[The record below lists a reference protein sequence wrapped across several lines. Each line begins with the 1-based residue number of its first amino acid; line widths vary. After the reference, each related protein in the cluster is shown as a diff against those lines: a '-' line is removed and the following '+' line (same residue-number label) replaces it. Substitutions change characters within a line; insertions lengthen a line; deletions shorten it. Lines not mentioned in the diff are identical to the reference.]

1 MIDLPCRIGRTLA
14 MAAAI
19 LVPLGLPAEAS
30 AQASGNFVEDV
41 SFTRGKWGDSLD
53 YQDGDDSEAVWLVA
67 VVDGAPRQSLLC
79 VDWVDDDG
87 RVLGKE
93 CQSLPEGAAI
103 LTFESPRTGGY
114 GSDRVS
120 ARLEAGKA
128 GAEPNPLGEYTL
140 DWPPPVAAAAPEPVP
155 PPAPVV
161 ERGSDVPEFA
171 WPPPEPTSSVS
182 LNRDLLANGNAKLG
196 DVADHMVSALAEVGY
211 SEKSF
216 YAVPGGF
223 ALVTRLEQIELDG
236 TPLPE
241 PGRWS
246 QAPPPSKIF
255 SLGAFFGSLFNAPV
269 GNYRVIA
276 FIVTDQPFVTD
287 GEVSAEEMEGFLAGG
302 LSWLPEVIRARDFT
316 AGHVGTA
323 LIYQF
328 RKVGLYGEPVLHPD
342 GAPTAQAQLDRTG
355 IFSSLRQ

>member
-1 MIDLPCRIGRTLA
+1 MIDLPCRIGHTLA

-19 LVPLGLPAEAS
+19 LVSLGLWAEAS
-30 AQASGNFVEDV
+30 AQASGDFVEDV
-41 SFTRGKWGDSLD
+41 SFTRGKWGEPLD

-87 RVLGKE
+87 RVLDKE

-114 GSDRVS
+114 GADRVS

-128 GAEPNPLGEYTL
+128 GVEPKLLGEYTL

-155 PPAPVV
+155 PPAAYRYRNP
-161 ERGSDVPEFA
+161 PEFP

-182 LNRDLLANGNAKLG
+182 LKRDLLANGNGKLG

-223 ALVTRLEQIELDG
+223 ALVTRLEQIEPDG

-328 RKVGLYGEPVLHPD
+328 RKAGLYGDPVLNPD

>member
-120 ARLEAGKA
+120 ARLEAGQA

>member
-30 AQASGNFVEDV
+30 AQASGNFVEDI

-120 ARLEAGKA
+120 ARLEAGQA